1 VTRVPPTLAPPAS
14 ALTLR
19 HRLGGYREFVP
30 PANLRAAVESVWTHL
45 TPPDTGPTA
54 RHRVLPDPALSLAFA
69 CRREPDGRPIDP
81 RMLLIGPK
89 TRPFLFHPPSG
100 YQVAALRLKLE
111 WAEPLLDLVPTEHL
125 DSQPDLASVL
135 PGFAA
140 FAVSRLEG
148 TRTPDHAVAV
158 LVESLRQWVGAEPRH
173 RPGAEGLALDL
184 LRASRGRSGLDAVLG
199 RVPTSARHLRRTV
212 RRRAGVSLKGYART
226 LRFLAAVTDADRA
239 GAPQW
244 ARIAADSGFSDQSH
258 MVRESRA
265 LCGMPPAA
273 VDRERRAE
281 AEMFN
286 RRRAS

>member
-1 VTRVPPTLAPPAS
+1 VTRVPPTPAQQPPT
-14 ALTLR
+14 LTLR

-30 PANLRAAVESVWTHL
+30 PAVLRAAVESVWTHL
-45 TPPDTGPTA
+45 TPPDAGPTA
-54 RHRVLPDPALSLAFA
+54 MHRVLPDPALSLAFA
-69 CRREPDGRPIDP
+69 CRREPDGRPLDP
-81 RMLLIGPK
+81 QMLLIGPK
-89 TRPFLFHPPSG
+89 TRPFLFHPPAG
-100 YQVAALRLKLE
+100 YQLAALRLKLE
-111 WAEPLLDLVPTEHL
+111 WAEPLLDLIPAEHL
-125 DSQPDLASVL
+125 DSQPDLSSVL

-148 TRTPDHAVAV
+148 TRTPDDAVAV
-158 LVESLRQWVGAEPRH
+158 LMESLRLWVGTEPRH
-173 RPGAEGLALDL
+173 RPGAEGVALDL
-184 LRASRGRSGLDAVLG
+184 LRASKGRSGLDAVLG
-199 RVPTSARHLRRTV
+199 RVGASARHLRRTV

-239 GAPQW
+239 GAPRW
-244 ARIAADSGFSDQSH
+244 ARIAADAGFCDQSH
-258 MVRESRA
+258 LVRESRA

>member
-1 VTRVPPTLAPPAS
+1 VPSISAYPPS
-14 ALTLR
+14 TLTLR
-19 HRLGGYREFVP
+19 HRLGAYREFLP
-30 PANLRAAVESVWTHL
+30 PAVLSAAVESVWTHL
-45 TPPDTGPTA
+45 TPPDAGPTA
-54 RHRVLPDPALSLAFA
+54 MHRVLPDPALSLAFA

-89 TRPFLFHPPSG
+89 TRPFLFQPSPG
-100 YQVAALRLKLE
+100 YQLAAVRLKLE
-111 WAEPLLDLVPTEHL
+111 WAEPLLGLIPGEHL

-140 FAVSRLEG
+140 FAVSRLED

-158 LVESLRQWVGAEPRH
+158 LAESLRPWVGAEPRH
-173 RPGAEGLALDL
+173 RPGAEGTALDL
-184 LRASRGRSGLDAVLG
+184 VRASRGRGGVDAVLG
-199 RVPTSARHLRRTV
+199 RVAASPRHLRRTV

-244 ARIAADSGFSDQSH
+244 ARIAADAGFCDQPH
-258 MVRESRA
+258 LVRESRA
-265 LCGMPPAA
+265 LCGMSPAA